1 MQVNTNIFMNLILR
15 PSICLSGGVQGM
27 SYRTRIDEDNCVA
40 LLPNGKSPS
49 LNIADEINVQV
60 LMSHMTFELNENN
73 CSSLCRSL
81 VSLSG
86 QRLLRDVGS

>member
-1 MQVNTNIFMNLILR
+1 
-15 PSICLSGGVQGM
+15 M

-49 LNIADEINVQV
+49 LNIGDVISIRV
-60 LMSHMTFELNENN
+60 LMRASHMIFVLNENS
-73 CSSLCRSL
+73 CWSLCRSP

-86 QRLLRDVGS
+86 QRLLRDVRS